1 MEDQQTAPTGK
12 QQYPLAPIVDRWKR
26 VFSAARKD
34 RKKKFDVYA
43 DEAMA
48 FYDGPVNHMWSS
60 IRGNSKGTN
69 HDGFLAPDVQLPQ
82 FEMSVNRLFEAVALF
97 GPVLYHQNPTIAVT
111 PRSNPEVSIETFY
124 AGNMEAT
131 QMLSMTQAVQQ
142 GVVDDPY
149 VIQSVQALYSQY
161 QQSVD
166 ADERASVIDLDH
178 ARILEAMSNYIQ
190 QEGTKQDEARLAIT
204 EAIITGLG
212 LMEVKVES
220 PPGGG
225 PKMARSRYRSNKDL
239 LVDPDAKYWR
249 DCTWI
254 ALRSCEP
261 VNQVEEKFGLPPGS
275 LKGKYARMS
284 ELSQS
289 RGRKKNGDGT
299 YAGVTHDLVEYWE
312 VYSKN
317 GAGQNLK
324 MNSKDSSVKGLEALG
339 DFVYLAICE
348 QCPYPLNLAPNVIG
362 SGDIELVLERASW
375 EVPFWDDYMSD
386 GGWPICRLS
395 FYNKPGEV
403 WPISMVKPCIGL
415 LKFVNWCMS
424 FIADKVAA
432 GSKIYVGVMKE
443 AGENIRQQLTS
454 GTGPFSVIDLERISG
469 KSLSDTISFLQAPSF
484 SIDIWNMV
492 AQVNGQIDKAL
503 GLTELMYGQSSR
515 QMRSAAE
522 AQYRQQN
529 INVRPDDMAS
539 RVEDWLSLTATREI
553 QAMRYT
559 AEAEDLVPVVG
570 ATAANVFA
578 EQILT
583 DDVSRITRDF
593 RYRVEAGT
601 ARKPNKD
608 TQIAQLTDIGQYV
621 LPVIQQAMMSG
632 VTGPYNAYMNALGR
646 AMDIDISNF
655 LLGDA
660 EQQMLVQMNAP
671 PQPAGQQPEE
681 EQ

>member
-142 GVVDDPY
+142 GIIDDPY
-149 VIQSVQALYSQY
+149 VIQSVQALYQQY
-161 QQSVD
+161 AQSVD
-166 ADERASVIDLDH
+166 QDQKASVIDADH

-289 RGRKKNGDGT
+289 RGRKQNGDGT